1 MKKQLITIAAALLTA
16 GALTTSCNSE
26 DNIIAT
32 SQQPSRIT
40 LTATLAPKGDID
52 GQTRAITTGT
62 DEVTG
67 KEILHVAWQQGEHIA
82 IYYEKNDGTYAT
94 AIATVGTP
102 NADGSAPITATLTNA
117 KGGTAKLVYP
127 YTLAKNGELNTGAG
141 SAFRTQE
148 GTIEYI
154 SQYLDAATAT
164 GTIDITGG
172 TATFAGPVTMQN
184 QVCICKFNFN
194 RMNIDEAENYYHITI
209 REKQGT
215 STTHT
220 YEAPS
225 IARASMGAV
234 YMALL
239 GAEGKDFKFSVQGL
253 HKSSATDENAAN
265 KNYYEVNSPDVTLM
279 AGEFYRSIPVALTE
293 NIVYSTVTIPHG
305 ETYTLGNQDINV
317 TSGPAILCK
326 GNATIIL
333 AGTNSVSTS
342 AEGQP
347 AIYIPAGMTLTIR
360 GTGSLTAKATG
371 EGGAGIGG
379 GNSIGNGNTYEGRL
393 NCGNIVIEGCT
404 VTAMG
409 GQFGAGIG
417 GGQFSS
423 FGDITINGA
432 TVTATGGS
440 QAAGIGGGSCNPSG
454 GNIVINGATITATG
468 GSHATGI
475 GAGYYGYCAD
485 ITISGGTVTATGSKV
500 SAGIGGSYK
509 GVCGNITIT
518 NEVTCLIAT
527 MGEGAEV
534 PIGRGCEGS
543 CGTVTIDGTT
553 TWTAGVATAHFYWDV
568 STVMGKYDSEVTR
581 WTLTHK

>member
-1 MKKQLITIAAALLTA
+1 MKKQLITRAMALLTA

-40 LTATLAPKGDID
+40 LTATLAPRGDIG

-67 KEILHVAWQQGEHIA
+67 KKILHVAWQQGEHIA

-172 TATFAGPVTMQN
+172 TATLAGPVTMQN

-265 KNYYEVNSPDVTLM
+265 KNYYE
-279 AGEFYRSIPVALTE
+279 ALTE

-305 ETYTLGNQDINV
+305 ETYTLSNQDINV

-326 GNATIIL
+326 GDATIIL

-347 AIYIPAGMTLTIR
+347 AIYIPAGNTLTIR

-379 GNSIGNGNTYEGRL
+379 GNSIGYGNTYEGRL

-440 QAAGIGGGSCNPSG
+440 
-454 GNIVINGATITATG
+454 
-468 GSHATGI
+468 HATGI
-475 GAGYYGYCAD
+475 GTGYYGYCAD

-527 MGEGAEV
+527 MGDGAEV

-553 TWTAGVATAHFYWDV
+553 SWTAGVATAHFYWDV